1 MSRFLNIKDIKPGM
15 RIKADSGFSCIPP
28 NSIRT
33 VFQDTSNRLY
43 VCCLREKHYID
54 GQLDNHG
61 NVIGFTDSLSEPASS

>member
-15 RIKADSGFSCIPP
+15 RIKADSRFNCMPP

-43 VCCLREKHYID
+43 VCCLHDKHYID
-54 GQLDNHG
+54 EQVDNYG
-61 NVIGFTDSLSEPASS
+61 DIIGFTDPFSESTSS